1 LVSVSV
7 SASWVSISASSDIEV
22 GIEAVEALGSWAVK
36 VKPPDT
42 SEDLLIEYGAIGTQ
56 KSPWAVAETLMP
68 HLAPGLDVGIHT
80 VIPVVTDKA
89 GFRGHIEDGVID
101 LRFTYM
107 IEKVPIITIL
117 FEMVRTSPKVSI

>member
-1 LVSVSV
+1 
-7 SASWVSISASSDIEV
+7 
-22 GIEAVEALGSWAVK
+22 
-36 VKPPDT
+36 
-42 SEDLLIEYGAIGTQ
+42 
-56 KSPWAVAETLMP
+56 MP

-107 IEKVPIITIL
+107 IEKVPILTIL